1 MTFMLKK
8 TQAECGILLAES
20 LPPLLLLP
28 GIKGPRGGGGGGGG
42 GALKALYH
50 PSAERRLKT

>member
-8 TQAECGILLAES
+8 TQAERGILLAQS
-20 LPPLLLLP
+20 LPPLPLLP
-28 GIKGPRGGGGGGGG
+28 GIKGPRGGSGG